1 MLPKVTRNI
10 KWSKPTL
17 EDPWVSLGWA
27 SPQNVVFFP
36 SVLWHCWLGDRK
48 GIRPVKCCLLV
59 LMIWLELCVSY
70 SSSCHHSP
78 PPSPLASVK
87 SRMETFCT
95 SLPAC
100 PGCSGKWLLNER
112 CHWLLVALLMKSLP
126 VPLHTLNPFLY
137 LYIPVKSWHYQS
149 KNIFP
154 WDVFWDVE

>member
-1 MLPKVTRNI
+1 M
-10 KWSKPTL
+10 
-17 EDPWVSLGWA
+17 
-27 SPQNVVFFP
+27 
-36 SVLWHCWLGDRK
+36 
-48 GIRPVKCCLLV
+48 
-59 LMIWLELCVSY
+59 SY

-149 KNIFP
+149 EKHFSLGRLLGCGVNSETLYTKHYNLDLKRPPLSLFGP
-154 WDVFWDVE
+154 LNWCVFTYTEWHRSPTSHTPRLKDYG